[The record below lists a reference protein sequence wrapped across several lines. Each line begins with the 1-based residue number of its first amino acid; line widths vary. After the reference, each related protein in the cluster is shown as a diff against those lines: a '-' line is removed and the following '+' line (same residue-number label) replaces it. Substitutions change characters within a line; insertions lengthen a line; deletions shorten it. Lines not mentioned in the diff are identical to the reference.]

1 MLIFIFSSLWF
12 RHSSFDVSLSFPGPE
27 TPTCEAYTFRAK
39 PATSLVPHLWGR
51 PYRLSPPC
59 DHSPQSLPLGF
70 WGLFS
75 PGKMVPCALVK
86 STSLLVHV
94 VCLQKKR
101 KLESGLL
108 SAVPRLPARTVP
120 EWASVR
126 RGEALSYRS
135 LHKGQKS
142 SEGPVCMEAAKTETK
157 DGESWGTG
165 GVSLWIWL
173 GTKLSWVSAT
183 VSFINLLGY
192 LIN

>member
-12 RHSSFDVSLSFPGPE
+12 RHSSFDMSLSFPGPE

-51 PYRLSPPC
+51 PHHLSPPC
-59 DHSPQSLPLGF
+59 DHPPPPPTQSLPLGF

-108 SAVPRLPARTVP
+108 QPVGGARSARPHCARMSISAQRRSAVLSFVTQRAEIQRGSRLHGGGKDWDQGWRV
-120 EWASVR
+120 V
-126 RGEALSYRS
+126 GYR
-135 LHKGQKS
+135 
-142 SEGPVCMEAAKTETK
+142 
-157 DGESWGTG
+157 WG
-165 GVSLWIWL
+165 LPL
-173 GTKLSWVSAT
+173 
-183 VSFINLLGY
+183 NLVGDKA
-192 LIN
+192 